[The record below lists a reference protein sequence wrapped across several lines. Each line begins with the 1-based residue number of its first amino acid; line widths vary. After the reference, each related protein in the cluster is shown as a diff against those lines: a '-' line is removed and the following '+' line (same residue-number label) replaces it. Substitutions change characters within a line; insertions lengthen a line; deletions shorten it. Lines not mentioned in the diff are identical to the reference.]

1 MGERHSQFSNR
12 IVMTIDYRCWM
23 INDNGMKVFINGET
37 KEIAKQ
43 VNLLELL
50 KQFSLPQERIAIE
63 LNKEVVRK
71 KDWEKVLVKEAD
83 KIEIVHFVG
92 GG

>member
-1 MGERHSQFSNR
+1 MEVTVNGERR
-12 IVMTIDYRCWM
+12 M
-23 INDNGMKVFINGET
+23 IT
-37 KEIAKQ
+37 KE
-43 VNLLELL
+43 VNLKELL
-50 KQFSLPQERIAIE
+50 KNFSLPQERIAVE

-71 KDWEKVLVKEAD
+71 KDWENIMVKDTD

>member
-1 MGERHSQFSNR
+1 MDFGFR
-12 IVMTIDYRCWM
+12 IAKIQGV
-23 INDNGMKVFINGET
+23 KVFINGET
-37 KEIAKQ
+37 KEISEQ

-50 KQFSLPQERIAIE
+50 KVFALPSERIAIE
-63 LNKEVVRK
+63 LNREVVRK
-71 KDWEKVLVKEAD
+71 KDWENILIRDAD